1 MQEIG
6 VVISSPEGPTSDKFS
21 FVIKDEKEILVRKGQ
36 FVQLETPEGLLI
48 ARVSEIIKT
57 NRYFMRAE
65 SVREYERTG
74 RNLFDIFPIDRWEY
88 LVAKAIPLGIFSDG
102 MHRRVSFPPSPGQ
115 KVFKIS
121 EKTLAQFLGLDEEKG
136 LNIGK
141 VEFHEIDSKLNLT
154 KLFQKHCCILSQTG
168 FGKSHLVSVLIEEIL
183 DRKEEHGKPAIIVVD
198 PHGEYH
204 GFAEDEKYM
213 TRTKVFDK
221 NSISIATHKL
231 SANQICEF
239 QPFIT
244 SVERRELAKTIEKLR
259 EEKDVYDM
267 NELIAA
273 IELSGIKPITKA
285 PLLAWLSD
293 LNSTGLFKNFDSPSM
308 EELAKIGQLSILDLS
323 DFIQLR
329 DKQIIVAY
337 FLKKLFEERRAKR
350 IPPFIF
356 IIEEAHQF
364 APEQVEKSKA
374 ISKKIIETVAREGRK
389 FNASLV
395 LVSQRPIQLSTTA
408 LSQCNTNIILRISNP
423 YDLEHIGKSCEGI
436 TRDMIR
442 TIPGLKV
449 GEAIV
454 TGEVVNY
461 PLLVKVRGRKSK
473 KSEKG
478 IELEKALLEF
488 SENLKSR
495 EKDLDAFV

>member
-1 MQEIG
+1 
-6 VVISSPEGPTSDKFS
+6 
-21 FVIKDEKEILVRKGQ
+21 
-36 FVQLETPEGLLI
+36 
-48 ARVSEIIKT
+48 
-57 NRYFMRAE
+57 
-65 SVREYERTG
+65 
-74 RNLFDIFPIDRWEY
+74 
-88 LVAKAIPLGIFSDG
+88 
-102 MHRRVSFPPSPGQ
+102 
-115 KVFKIS
+115 
-121 EKTLAQFLGLDEEKG
+121 

-221 NSISIATHKL
+221 NNISIATHKL

-244 SVERRELAKTIEKLR
+244 SVERRELAKIIEKLR

-436 TRDMIR
+436 TRDMIKI
-442 TIPGLKV
+442 IPGLKV

-461 PLLVKVRGRKSK
+461 PLLVKVRERKSK